1 MTSEASIVAA
11 IRKYLKSI
19 GAKTH
24 KTHGSTLGHAGT
36 PDILGVYTRCD
47 GKVQMLA
54 LEVKKPGGR
63 LTKLQDH
70 ELAEWAKAGAIA
82 GRVESVEEVKKLIG
96 EPNA

>member
-1 MTSEASIVAA
+1 MTSEKSIVTA

-24 KTHGSTLGHAGT
+24 KTHGSALGHAGT
-36 PDILGVYTRCD
+36 PDILGAHAGRP
-47 GKVQMLA
+47 LA
-54 LEVKKPGGR
+54 LEVKKPGGH

-82 GRVESVEEVKKLIG
+82 GRVESVEDVKNLLKGEVN
-96 EPNA
+96 E